1 MDVIENTLKEMGIGR
16 EQIFLERFVS
26 PADPDTPKDG
36 YEQTEPGC
44 HTRGLHGEVGRRN
57 ARSSL

>member
-26 PADPDTPKDG
+26 PADRILPRRLSET
-36 YEQTEPGC
+36 EQDSVL
-44 HTRGLHGEVGRRN
+44 LHIEVGRRN
-57 ARSSL
+57 ASGSL